1 MFARVRFT
9 ITLAA
14 MLGIAA
20 SPMPSFAESAPESR
34 WEVDY
39 GPTKCQ
45 LIRHFVSG
53 GQSYRLAFQRDW
65 GSGGHDWK
73 LYGGAVP
80 AYSTSTT
87 ISVARDA
94 SADVL
99 RFKTN
104 PYMFKIGERG
114 AVGWRDVGEHLFE
127 KLHDDQQIR
136 LTDAKKLDIVLT
148 LPKLSEARQALETC
162 EDDLLAGWGVDAKQ
176 SRLQSVGA
184 TPSGNPGR
192 WVTNND
198 YPRADFFNKNEGT
211 TTFLLT
217 VGADGALTSCRVIG
231 SSGFA
236 TLDAQ
241 TCILLR
247 DRATFH
253 PAKDGAG
260 KAVAGF
266 YVNKVLWQVPR

>member
-1 MFARVRFT
+1 MLTRARS
-9 ITLAA
+9 ILLLLS
-14 MLGIAA
+14 MPGIAH
-20 SPMPSFAESAPESR
+20 SPQSFATPGPENR

-39 GPTKCQ
+39 GSTSCQ
-45 LIRHFVSG
+45 LIRHFVSN
-53 GQSYRLAFQRDW
+53 GQAYRLEFQRDW
-65 GSGGHDWK
+65 SSGGHDWK
-73 LYGGAVP
+73 LYGAALP
-80 AYSTSTT
+80 AYSTPTT
-87 ISVARDA
+87 ISIAWNA

-104 PYMFKIGERG
+104 PYMFKMGEGG

-136 LTDAKKLDIVLT
+136 LTDTKKLDLVLT

-162 EDDLLAGWGVDAKQ
+162 EDDLLAGWDVDAKQ
-176 SRLQSVGA
+176 WRLQSVGA

-211 TTFLLT
+211 TIFLLA
-217 VGADGALTSCRVIG
+217 VGADGALTDCRVIG

-247 DRATFH
+247 ARATFH
-253 PAKDGAG
+253 PAKDEAG

-266 YVNKVLWQVPR
+266 YVNRVLWRVPG